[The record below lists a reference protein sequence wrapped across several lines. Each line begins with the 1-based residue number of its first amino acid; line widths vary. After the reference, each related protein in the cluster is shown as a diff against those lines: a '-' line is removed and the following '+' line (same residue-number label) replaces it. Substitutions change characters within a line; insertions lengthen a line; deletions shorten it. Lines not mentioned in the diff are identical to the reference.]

1 MKRRATITIFS
12 TLILILVSVVT
23 VRSQYNKNYFYWV
36 GRNSMIDSDYKGAI
50 EVLNSLLNVDE
61 NAYEGYF
68 LRGIAKYNLGDLLG
82 ADNDFSIA
90 VEKNPVF
97 TNAYINRAITRSR
110 LGNYDDA
117 LKDFEE
123 AINLRPDLPNPYFSR
138 GVTRLL
144 NQQFEAAISD
154 FDEFIKY
161 EKRVADAYINRG
173 ICYLQLKDTLQAK
186 ENFDTAI
193 KTNRENPAAYNR
205 RGSLYLTQGKTAEA
219 EADFD
224 MAIAND
230 STYLLSFFN
239 RALIYNDT
247 KRPMLALSDLDRVME
262 LDSTNALCYFN
273 RAIMRTQIGDYNRA
287 VDDYDKAAEFAPD
300 NVLVY
305 FYRAN
310 LLTQLGDIRSAEADY
325 TKAIEL
331 YPDFANAYLYR
342 SNIRFML
349 NQPKSA
355 KRDKTIGES
364 KIAEHQSKL
373 KDSTYSIYSD
383 STYRFDK
390 LLSFDSQFSESQFSK
405 DVAQAG
411 SKNKL
416 QLIPLYRFTLT
427 KPDSTATSTT
437 TDFYSKR
444 MEDFI
449 ASLDNQYITINEGTN
464 TLATDKILELDA
476 EYAEQNRMSPDNWAL
491 LFERA
496 ISQGLIKQY
505 TNSVN
510 TYTAAIELNP
520 INPFLY
526 LNRSTTEAEMID
538 FISSI
543 DNSYQRISI
552 DSDPANRLTNS
563 NQSRTYNY
571 DEAIADLNKAI
582 KLYPDFAYA
591 FYNRANLYALS
602 GELPKAYD
610 DYTKA
615 IELYPAFAAAYYN
628 RGVIQIYMKDTRKG
642 YIDISKSAELGITEA
657 YKILKEYSE
666 NAK

>member
-1 MKRRATITIFS
+1 MKRQRVI
-12 TLILILVSVVT
+12 TLIATLTIIIASCLG
-23 VRSQYNKNYFYWV
+23 VRSQYNKEYFYWV
-36 GRNSMIDSDYKGAI
+36 GRNSMIDNDYRGAI

-82 ADNDFSIA
+82 ADSDFSVAI
-90 VEKNPVF
+90 EKNPVF

-144 NQQFEAAISD
+144 NQQFEAAITD
-154 FDEFIKY
+154 FNEFIKY

-173 ICYLQLKDTLQAK
+173 ICYLQLQDTLKA
-186 ENFDTAI
+186 EVDFNTAVR
-193 KTNRENPAAYNR
+193 TNRENPAAYNR
-205 RGSLYLTQGKTAEA
+205 RGSLYLSQDKKAEA

-224 MAIAND
+224 MAISHD

-247 KRPMLALSDLDRVME
+247 NRPMQALSDLDRVME
-262 LDSTNALCYFN
+262 LDSTSAICYFN
-273 RAIMRTQIGDYNRA
+273 RAIMRTQVGDYNRA
-287 VDDYDKAAEFAPD
+287 IEDYDKASEFAPD
-300 NVLVY
+300 NVLIY

-310 LLTQLGDIRSAEADY
+310 LLTQLGEIERAEDDY

-342 SNIRFML
+342 SSIRFML
-349 NQPKSA
+349 NNPKSA
-355 KRDKTIGES
+355 KRDKAIAES

-373 KDSTYSIYSD
+373 KDSTYSIYAD

-390 LLSFDSQFSESQFSK
+390 LLSFDSQFSNSQFPS
-405 DVAQAG
+405 DVSQAG
-411 SKNKL
+411 SNSRL
-416 QLIPLYRFTLT
+416 QLIPLYRFTLQERDT
-427 KPDSTATSTT
+427 TALPTT
-437 TDFYSKR
+437 TDYYSKR
-444 MEDFI
+444 MADFT
-449 ASLDNQYITINEGTN
+449 ASLSNDYIAINEGN
-464 TLATDKILELDA
+464 NPLSTDIILELDK
-476 EYAEQNRMSPDNWAL
+476 EYAQRSRLSPDDWQL
-491 LFERA
+491 LFQRA

-552 DSDPANRLTNS
+552 DSDPANRLTS
-563 NQSRTYNY
+563 SGPSRTYNY
-571 DEAIADLNKAI
+571 DEAISDLNKAI

-591 FYNRANLYALS
+591 FYNRANLLALS
-602 GELPKAYD
+602 GKLPEAYD

-628 RGVIQIYMKDTRKG
+628 RGVVQIYMKDTRKG
-642 YIDISKSAELGITEA
+642 YIDISKSAELGITKA
-657 YKILKEYSE
+657 YDILKEYRE
-666 NAK
+666 TN